1 MTISLDNKLN
11 TDLQQE
17 LVSYGL
23 MRETAKAEAPKYSGS
38 GPKYFGMNE
47 DAEEFN
53 MYFTNDL
60 RKINKQSDSMK
71 LAIVAPENEIFDMIE
86 PKDYT
91 KGLKLRDEAGVRRML
106 SNLLDTL

>member
-1 MTISLDNKLN
+1 MTISLANKLN

-23 MRETAKAEAPKYSGS
+23 MRETAKTNAPKLSGS
-38 GPKYFGMNE
+38 GPQYFGLNE
-47 DAEEFN
+47 TAEEFN

-60 RKINKQSDSMK
+60 RKINKQPESMQ
-71 LAIVAPENEIFDMIE
+71 LAIVAPENDMFDMIE

-91 KGLKLRDEAGVRRML
+91 KGLKLRDEASVRRML